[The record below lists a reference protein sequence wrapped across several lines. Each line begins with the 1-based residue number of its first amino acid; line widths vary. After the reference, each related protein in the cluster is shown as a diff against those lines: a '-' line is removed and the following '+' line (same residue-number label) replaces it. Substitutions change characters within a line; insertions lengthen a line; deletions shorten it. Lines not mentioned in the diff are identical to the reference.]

1 MSRRCRNDRTSKRRA
16 NTKVAGVQ
24 IFQRAGARRAHTSQY
39 QHVIPRFILQKF
51 QLGIPKSRKERDKEF
66 ERTRVDSECILY
78 YDVATG
84 SLDTRPI
91 GKVYGVLGI
100 YQDVH
105 NTRNINELEHKLAHL
120 ESEAASIINNLHE
133 ALPWGAL
140 ALKCSSLELLQKFL
154 FLMHFRTRSH
164 SSRAFEVDR
173 PENIQAHQWVER
185 ILEADSTRSADDIWR
200 HTLRYYLDSSHSE
213 LMRDAAYA
221 VESGEEDL
229 PEHIPSI
236 AYRTYLDDYFLSIWE
251 AAQGEEFILTHN
263 AFGLSE
269 GSATGCPALHRIFVL
284 SPRIAVV
291 LCNVR
296 LRPETK
302 RRRRSGSL
310 ESSLLDVNLTLPVPN
325 YTAEERG
332 IQLFSHQRSSW
343 EMKIDSVVFKITKL
357 TRSQTLEL
365 NSVVLFNLE
374 ETGSLTFRSATKML
388 RTAHAFRS
396 NFPSSHL
403 VIPLIAHLTTSLQSE
418 EVSSL
423 HSSVTSSAASPDED
437 FDPLSLGDLVLY
449 VLLMQIC
456 SGRKQSPSAY
466 DRAHFVL
473 KIMAKAKAKPTS
485 FARKISRKVR
495 RAFRACKGDMEDG
508 MSFAEGVNPAPL
520 LSSIPSKLSSQLFE
534 LMIPYMHK
542 RGVKMSGGG
551 ETLKVLQR
559 DVAVVSFLQ
568 HASCNPGVWHALS
581 HSSSEAPEILSR
593 LFKKGTP
600 ADEFIA
606 KFSPSKFSSHY
617 NRAYSLRKVYGMA
630 GPTTSPIS
638 QRYYGL
644 TAFIIEYFDHL
655 AVLGFPPEPYFS
667 QSCKRSNAQLVHI
680 MPRAH
685 SDLLMKWMK
694 KFLRAELEEY
704 EYELGEDTLDET
716 TKEWVDEMAIVGCLA
731 WLGKHRRNMVD
742 FILDGFPLGMNLELF
757 EGESHWEYLN

>member
-1 MSRRCRNDRTSKRRA
+1 M
-16 NTKVAGVQ
+16 
-24 IFQRAGARRAHTSQY
+24 AGARRAHTSQY
-39 QHVIPRFILQKF
+39 QHVIPRFILRRF
-51 QLGIPKSRKERDKEF
+51 QLGIPKSRKERDEEF
-66 ERTRVDSECILY
+66 ERTHVDSECILY

-84 SLDTRPI
+84 NLDARPI

-105 NTRNINELEHKLAHL
+105 NTGNINELEHKLAHL
-120 ESEAASIINNLHE
+120 ESQAALIIKNLHE
-133 ALPWGAL
+133 ALPWGDL

-154 FLMHFRTRSH
+154 FLMHFRTKSH
-164 SSRAFEVDR
+164 TSRAFEVDR
-173 PENIQAHQWVER
+173 PENVQARQWVER
-185 ILEADSTRSADDIWR
+185 ILEADGTRSADDIWR
-200 HTLRYYLDSSHSE
+200 HTLRYYLDFSHSD

-236 AYRTYLDDYFLSIWE
+236 AYRTYVDDYFLSIWE
-251 AAQGEEFILTHN
+251 AARGEEFILTHN

-269 GSATGCPALHRIFVL
+269 GSAAGCPALHRIFVL

-296 LRPETK
+296 LLPETK

-310 ESSLLDVNLTLPVPN
+310 KSSLLDVNLTLPFPN
-325 YTAEERG
+325 YTAGEGG
-332 IQLFSHQRSSW
+332 IQFFLHQRSSW
-343 EMKIDSVVFKITKL
+343 EIKSDNVMFEITKL

-365 NSVVLFNLE
+365 NSVVLLNLE
-374 ETGSLTFRSATKML
+374 KTGSLTFRSGTKML

-396 NFPSSHL
+396 NFPSSRL
-403 VIPLIAHLTTSLQSE
+403 VVPLIAHLTTSLKSE
-418 EVSSL
+418 GASAL
-423 HSSVTSSAASPDED
+423 HLSVTSSAASPNED

-456 SGRKQSPSAY
+456 SGCKQFPSAY
-466 DRAHFVL
+466 DRAHLVL
-473 KIMAKAKAKPTS
+473 KIMAKAKPTS
-485 FARKISRKVR
+485 FARKIGRKVR
-495 RAFRACKGDMEDG
+495 RAFRACEGDMEDG

-534 LMIPYMHK
+534 LMIPYMRK
-542 RGVKMSGGG
+542 RGAKMSRGE
-551 ETLKVLQR
+551 ETLTVLQR

-581 HSSSEAPEILSR
+581 HSSPEAPKILSR

-606 KFSPSKFSSHY
+606 KFSLSRSFSSGY

-630 GPTTSPIS
+630 GPTTSAIS

-644 TAFIIEYFDHL
+644 TAFMIEYFDDL
-655 AVLGFPPEPYFS
+655 VALGFPPEPYFL
-667 QSCKRSNAQLVHI
+667 QPCKRRKAQLVHI

-685 SDLLMKWMK
+685 SDLLMKRMK
-694 KFLRAELEEY
+694 WFLREGLEEY
-704 EYELGEDTLDET
+704 EYEYESGEDTLDEA
-716 TKEWVDEMAIVGCLA
+716 TKECVDEMAIVGCLA
-731 WLGKHRRNMVD
+731 WLGKHRRNIVD
-742 FILDGFPLGMNLELF
+742 FILDGFPSSMNLELF

>member
-1 MSRRCRNDRTSKRRA
+1 MSRRCRTSKWRA
-16 NTKVAGVQ
+16 NTKVAGV
-24 IFQRAGARRAHTSQY
+24 QRAGARRAHTSQY
-39 QHVIPRFILQKF
+39 QHFIPRFILRRF
-51 QLGIPKSRKERDKEF
+51 QVGIPKSRKERNKEF
-66 ERTRVDSECILY
+66 KRTGVDPEYILY

-105 NTRNINELEHKLAHL
+105 NTRNINELEDKLARL
-120 ESEAASIINNLHE
+120 ESQAASIIENLHK
-133 ALPWGAL
+133 ALPQGIL
-140 ALKCSSLELLQKFL
+140 ALKYSSLVLLRKFL
-154 FLMHFRTRSH
+154 FLMHFRNESH

-173 PENIQAHQWVER
+173 PENVQARQWVER
-185 ILEADSTRSADDIWR
+185 ILKADGIRSAADVWR
-200 HTLRYYLDSSHSE
+200 HILRYYLDSSHSD
-213 LMRDAAYA
+213 LMRHAANV
-221 VESGEEDL
+221 VESGGEGLQET
-229 PEHIPSI
+229 HIPPVT
-236 AYRTYLDDYFLSIWE
+236 YRTYMDDYFLSIWE

-269 GSATGCPALHRIFVL
+269 GSATSCPALHRIFVL

-302 RRRRSGSL
+302 RHRRPRSL
-310 ESSLLDVNLTLPVPN
+310 ESSLLDVNLALPVPI
-325 YTAEERG
+325 YTAEEGG
-332 IQLFSHQRSSW
+332 IQLFSHQRPSW
-343 EMKIDSVVFKITKL
+343 ETKIDGVVFKITKL

-374 ETGSLTFRSATKML
+374 KTGSLTFRSGTRML

-396 NFPSSHL
+396 NFPSSRL
-403 VIPLIAHLTTSLQSE
+403 VVPLIAHLTTSLKSE
-418 EVSSL
+418 EASAL
-423 HSSVTSSAASPDED
+423 CSSVKSLTASPDED
-437 FDPLSLGDLVLY
+437 FDPLSLGDLVLD

-456 SGRKQSPSAY
+456 SGRKQFPSAY

-473 KIMAKAKAKPTS
+473 KIMAKAKPTS
-485 FARKISRKVR
+485 FARRISRKVR

-520 LSSIPSKLSSQLFE
+520 VSSIPRKLSSQLFE
-534 LMIPYMHK
+534 LMIPYMRK
-542 RGVKMSGGG
+542 RGAEMSGGE
-551 ETLKVLQR
+551 ETLEVLQR

-568 HASCNPGVWHALS
+568 RASCNPGVWHALS
-581 HSSSEAPEILSR
+581 HSSPEAPKILSK

-606 KFSPSKFSSHY
+606 KISPSGFSSCY

-644 TAFIIEYFDHL
+644 TAFIIEYFDFL
-655 AVLGFPPEPYFS
+655 AMLGVLPEPYFS
-667 QSCKRSNAQLVHI
+667 QPCKRRKAQLVHI

-685 SDLLMKWMK
+685 SDLPMKRMK
-694 KFLRAELEEY
+694 EFLREELEEY
-704 EYELGEDTLDET
+704 ESEYESGEDTLDET

-731 WLGKHRRNMVD
+731 WLGKHRRNIVN
-742 FILDGFPLGMNLELF
+742 FILDGFPSAMNLELF

>member
-1 MSRRCRNDRTSKRRA
+1 M
-16 NTKVAGVQ
+16 
-24 IFQRAGARRAHTSQY
+24 AGARRAHTSQY
-39 QHVIPRFILQKF
+39 QHFIPRFILRRF
-51 QLGIPKSRKERDKEF
+51 QVGIPKSRKERDKDF

-105 NTRNINELEHKLAHL
+105 NTGNINELEHKLAYL
-120 ESEAASIINNLHE
+120 ESQAAHIIKNLHE

-140 ALKCSSLELLQKFL
+140 ALECSSLDLLQKFL
-154 FLMHFRTRSH
+154 FLMHFRTKSH

-173 PENIQAHQWVER
+173 PENVQAHQWVER
-185 ILEADSTRSADDIWR
+185 ILEADGTRSADDIWR
-200 HTLRYYLDSSHSE
+200 QTLRYYLDSSHSG
-213 LMRDAAYA
+213 LMRNAAYA

-296 LRPETK
+296 LQPETK
-302 RRRRSGSL
+302 SRRRSGSL
-310 ESSLLDVNLTLPVPN
+310 ESSLLDVNLPLPDPI
-325 YTAEERG
+325 YTAEGG
-332 IQLFSHQRSSW
+332 IQLFSHRRSSW

-403 VIPLIAHLTTSLQSE
+403 VIPLIAHLTTSLKSE
-418 EVSSL
+418 EASAL
-423 HSSVTSSAASPDED
+423 RSSVTPSAASPNED

-456 SGRKQSPSAY
+456 SGRKQFPSAY
-466 DRAHFVL
+466 DRAHYVL
-473 KIMAKAKAKPTS
+473 KIV
-485 FARKISRKVR
+485 ARRHPRSCQDCSR
-495 RAFRACKGDMEDG
+495 RARRQI
-508 MSFAEGVNPAPL
+508 N
-520 LSSIPSKLSSQLFE
+520 
-534 LMIPYMHK
+534 
-542 RGVKMSGGG
+542 
-551 ETLKVLQR
+551 
-559 DVAVVSFLQ
+559 
-568 HASCNPGVWHALS
+568 
-581 HSSSEAPEILSR
+581 
-593 LFKKGTP
+593 
-600 ADEFIA
+600 
-606 KFSPSKFSSHY
+606 
-617 NRAYSLRKVYGMA
+617 SLRNFHR
-630 GPTTSPIS
+630 
-638 QRYYGL
+638 Q
-644 TAFIIEYFDHL
+644 D
-655 AVLGFPPEPYFS
+655 
-667 QSCKRSNAQLVHI
+667 
-680 MPRAH
+680 
-685 SDLLMKWMK
+685 
-694 KFLRAELEEY
+694 FLPAITRR
-704 EYELGEDTLDET
+704 TLCE
-716 TKEWVDEMAIVGCLA
+716 KYMA
-731 WLGKHRRNMVD
+731 WLG
-742 FILDGFPLGMNLELF
+742 PLPVPSVNVTTG
-757 EGESHWEYLN
+757 